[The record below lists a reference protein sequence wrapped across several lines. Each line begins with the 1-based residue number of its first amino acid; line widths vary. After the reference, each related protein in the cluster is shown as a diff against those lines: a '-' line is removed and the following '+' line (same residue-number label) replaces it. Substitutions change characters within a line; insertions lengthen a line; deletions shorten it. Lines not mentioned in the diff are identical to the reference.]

1 MRDYRDAKAMA
12 RTLREA
18 LKARS
23 LDLTHSESLEL
34 VARTFGF
41 RDWNGLA
48 ARIEASRPTTT
59 PARPALRC
67 SFCGKAP
74 DQVGVLI
81 AGPGSA
87 ICNECVDLCDGILM
101 EQAPFVPQA
110 GPPAAQGG
118 EALANCTAERLILL
132 KTHAA
137 ASLANGGRLLNLIS
151 AIGSQPALSD
161 EEADPQRR
169 FIARK
174 SPAERQTYADDIARR
189 MAAIES
195 LITTVTGLLDQR
207 GDDPHERR

>member
-1 MRDYRDAKAMA
+1 MIMRDYRDAKAMA

-18 LKARS
+18 LKTRS
-23 LDLTHSESLEL
+23 LELTHSEGLEL
-34 VARTFGF
+34 IATTFGV
-41 RDWNGLA
+41 RDWNTLA

-59 PARPALRC
+59 PKQAALRC

-81 AGPGSA
+81 AGPGA
-87 ICNECVDLCDGILM
+87 ATCNECVELCDGILL

-118 EALANCTAERLILL
+118 EALAHCTAERLVLL

-137 ASLANGGRLLNLIS
+137 ASLANGARLLDLIA
-151 AIGSQPALSD
+151 AIGTQPALSD
-161 EEADPQRR
+161 DEADPQRR

-174 SPAERQTYADDIARR
+174 SPAERQTYADDVARR

-207 GDDPHERR
+207 GGAPA